1 MVIRYVLRQ
10 ITLTAAV
17 TVKIVLHYDN
27 VQIEVKEVYKVF
39 LTKNV
44 ILLLP
49 LDDPVL
55 TDFGDRKSVV
65 RITFIKMFR
74 KMVE

>member
-1 MVIRYVLRQ
+1 M
-10 ITLTAAV
+10 
-17 TVKIVLHYDN
+17 KIVLHYNN
-27 VQIEVKEVYKVF
+27 VRIDVKEVYKVF

-55 TDFGDRKSVV
+55 TDLGTERVLPGLHLEKCL
-65 RITFIKMFR
+65 
-74 KMVE
+74 KMVD

>member
-1 MVIRYVLRQ
+1 MVIYMSWQ

-17 TVKIVLHYDN
+17 TVKIVLHYND
-27 VQIEVKEVYKVF
+27 VRIEVTEVFKVF

-55 TDFGDRKSVV
+55 TDLGTERVWPGLCL
-65 RITFIKMFR
+65 
-74 KMVE
+74 

>member
-1 MVIRYVLRQ
+1 M
-10 ITLTAAV
+10 
-17 TVKIVLHYDN
+17 KIVLHYN
-27 VQIEVKEVYKVF
+27 NIRIEVKEVYKVF

-55 TDFGDRKSVV
+55 TDLGTERVWSGLHLEKCL
-65 RITFIKMFR
+65 
-74 KMVE
+74 KMVD

>member
-1 MVIRYVLRQ
+1 M
-10 ITLTAAV
+10 
-17 TVKIVLHYDN
+17 KIVLDYN
-27 VQIEVKEVYKVF
+27 NIRIEVKEVYKVF

-55 TDFGDRKSVV
+55 TDLGTERVLPGL
-65 RITFIKMFR
+65 RL
-74 KMVE
+74 

>member
-1 MVIRYVLRQ
+1 MSWQ
-10 ITLTAAV
+10 IKLTAAV
-17 TVKIVLHYDN
+17 TVKIVLHYNN

-55 TDFGDRKSVV
+55 TDLGTERV
-65 RITFIKMFR
+65 
-74 KMVE
+74 

>member
-1 MVIRYVLRQ
+1 MCL
-10 ITLTAAV
+10 
-17 TVKIVLHYDN
+17 
-27 VQIEVKEVYKVF
+27 KVF

-55 TDFGDRKSVV
+55 TDLGTERVWTGL
-65 RITFIKMFR
+65 RL
-74 KMVE
+74 

>member
-1 MVIRYVLRQ
+1 MVIYMSYGK

-17 TVKIVLHYDN
+17 TVKIVLHYNN
-27 VQIEVKEVYKVF
+27 VRIEVKEVYKVF

-55 TDFGDRKSVV
+55 TDLGTERV
-65 RITFIKMFR
+65 
-74 KMVE
+74 